1 MVNIG
6 GVEIELSRRD
16 GYVTCGETRL
26 QLPREGGAYV
36 IDDQRVVMCL
46 RVNSAGAADPD
57 FELPERGRN
66 VFSFTPE
73 CELEWFV
80 EEPGDAM
87 APEDYHASL
96 WTVAD
101 RVLTQTVEANRMFEL
116 DGETGAILDHWP
128 EDVFVVDGVHHDLVG
143 EINNIMQLQKKTL
156 VDTDQSVLYC
166 FGTDGQQ
173 LWNLELIRGK
183 AWQFRLDSED
193 NLVHLGYLDR
203 PKNSSFVVDGD
214 TGEILEQEYGSEYL
228 GEDLREA
235 N

>member
-1 MVNIG
+1 MK
-6 GVEIELSRRD
+6 EIEGTNITLTSMTSVDCGGSQLHLPLEWVKFRSHGRRGVLSLSPKHESD
-16 GYVTCGETRL
+16 
-26 QLPREGGAYV
+26 
-36 IDDQRVVMCL
+36 
-46 RVNSAGAADPD
+46 SDPD
-57 FELPERGRN
+57 FEIPDWNRN
-66 VFSFTPE
+66 VIGIGPD
-73 CELEWFV
+73 CEVDWFV

-96 WTVAD
+96 WTVSD
-101 RVLTQTVEANRMFEL
+101 RVLTQTVKANRMFEL

-128 EDVFVVDGVHHDLVG
+128 EDVFVVDGVHHDFVG

-156 VDTDQSVLYC
+156 VDADQSVLYC

-173 LWNLELIRGK
+173 LWSLELVRGK

>member
-87 APEDYHASL
+87 TPEDYHASL

-128 EDVFVVDGVHHDLVG
+128 EDVFVHRGIRHSLDDDIRAVTEVTGKPLVYDHD
-143 EINNIMQLQKKTL
+143 
-156 VDTDQSVLYC
+156 SVLHC
-166 FGTDGQQ
+166 FGDDGHQ
-173 LWNLELIRGK
+173 LWELHLIDGG
-183 AWQFRLDSED
+183 AWQFADRDGQLKMRHVGGRGYDS
-193 NLVHLGYLDR
+193 V
-203 PKNSSFVVDGD
+203 FTVDAE
-214 TGEILEQEYGSEYL
+214 TGEILEQTTGPEHF
-228 GEDLREA
+228 GERLRET